1 VATADLYFCWPPT
14 YDEPVARFSFLILL
28 IALLVCWQPS
38 HSQVRDPS
46 LPKHEQGLDDR
57 MPDGTSRS
65 MAMVKD
71 DQEKSLE
78 DIALIKKAVAELEK
92 DLSRSEFLVSLE
104 AIENAKMIEDLA
116 GNIQNRL
123 KRRR

>member
-1 VATADLYFCWPPT
+1 
-14 YDEPVARFSFLILL
+14 VARFSSLILL
-28 IALLVCWQPS
+28 IALLACWQPS
-38 HSQVRDPS
+38 RSQVRDPI
-46 LPKHEQGLDDR
+46 LPEQKLDDR
-57 MPDGTSRS
+57 LPDGTSRS
-65 MAMVKD
+65 MAMVKE

-92 DLSRSEFLVSLE
+92 DLSRSEFLVSLG